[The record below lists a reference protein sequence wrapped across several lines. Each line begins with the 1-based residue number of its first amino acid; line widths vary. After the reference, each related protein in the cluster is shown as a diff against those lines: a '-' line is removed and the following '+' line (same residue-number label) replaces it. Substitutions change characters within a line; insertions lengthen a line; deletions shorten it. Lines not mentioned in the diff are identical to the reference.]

1 LTLNPT
7 AILRRFGRT
16 FRQIRMISKLHARAT
31 DDDSVGHPL
40 LETNAS

>member
-7 AILRRFGRT
+7 AILRRLGRT
-16 FRQIRMISKLHARAT
+16 FRQIRMILKLHARAA

-40 LETNAS
+40 LETNTN